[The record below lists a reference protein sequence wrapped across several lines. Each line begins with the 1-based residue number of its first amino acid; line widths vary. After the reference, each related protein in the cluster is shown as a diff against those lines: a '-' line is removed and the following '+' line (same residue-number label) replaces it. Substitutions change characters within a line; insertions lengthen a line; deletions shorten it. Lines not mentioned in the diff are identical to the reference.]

1 MRRRNTTESTNFQ
14 ALLDWA
20 ATSTGDMSENVV
32 EQEPV
37 GEEAPKNIP
46 IPENV
51 DENESVIVSCGEI
64 QGTFLVH
71 KLKVIYDGQEVSP
84 TKFENLGGRGSDKKW
99 KSSLQVILDGK
110 PAGSIGLWLQANYPE
125 KLLTASG
132 SVANGQSVE
141 KRSRGRPAGSKA
153 RPVHSD
159 LALRRDAMDV
169 DGSHQQR
176 NHIEAE
182 GVVVGGVTMEQFM
195 TLTPEVQLEF
205 MRSQRH
211 CQTLSILAQL
221 NRGM

>member
-1 MRRRNTTESTNFQ
+1 
-14 ALLDWA
+14 
-20 ATSTGDMSENVV
+20 MSE
-32 EQEPV
+32 QEA
-37 GEEAPKNIP
+37 GEDAGRPIP

-51 DENESVIVSCGEI
+51 DENESVIVCCGEI

-99 KSSLQVILDGK
+99 KSSLQVVIDGK
-110 PAGSIGLWLQANYPE
+110 PSGSIRLWLQAHYPE
-125 KLLTASG
+125 KLISASG
-132 SVANGQSVE
+132 ATNANGTPVE
-141 KRSRGRPAGSKA
+141 KRGRGRPLGSKS
-153 RPVHSD
+153 RPVAAPAD
-159 LALRRDAMDV
+159 LALRRDVIDLE
-169 DGSHQQR
+169 GSHQQR

-221 NRGM
+221 NRSM